1 MTLKK
6 TIHIYIVVSLA
17 LMLTG
22 CSVTK
27 FIPENEYLLNK
38 VKLESED
45 KSLDLSAYEPY
56 IKQRGNTKWFSS
68 LRIPLA
74 TYSLAG
80 KDSTK
85 WINKTLKN
93 IGEKPITLDSSLV
106 SSTCTDLQTAMQN
119 AGYLDAYVTTRTKI
133 TGKKK
138 INLTYN
144 LIQENHIIS
153 IKSHTTFKTTVLQTN
168 STGYI
173 QIGKG

>member
-56 IKQRGNTKWFSS
+56 IKQRGKMVLITKNTACHLLTCRKR
-68 LRIPLA
+68 L
-74 TYSLAG
+74 
-80 KDSTK
+80 
-85 WINKTLKN
+85 NKMDKQDLK
-93 IGEKPITLDSSLV
+93 EH
-106 SSTCTDLQTAMQN
+106 
-119 AGYLDAYVTTRTKI
+119 R
-133 TGKKK
+133 
-138 INLTYN
+138 
-144 LIQENHIIS
+144 
-153 IKSHTTFKTTVLQTN
+153 
-168 STGYI
+168 
-173 QIGKG
+173 